1 MAKVARVWDGS
12 QWVILSPAQINPY
25 PSQTGNSGKFLST
38 DGAAVTWQNVDLSS
52 KANINSPTF
61 TGTPLAPT
69 ATAGTNTTQIATTA
83 FVSTALSNLI
93 NSAPGALDTLD
104 ELAAALGD
112 DANFASSIATSLS
125 QKQPLDA
132 DLTAI
137 SGLTG
142 TGFLKRTGA
151 DSWTLDT
158 STYLTQNQSIS
169 ISGDA
174 TGSGTTSISITLA
187 NSGVTANTYGSA
199 TAIPVITVDSKGRV
213 TNITTSS
220 VEGLPS
226 QSGNSGKYLTTN
238 GTTASWGTLD
248 ISSKA
253 DLNSPAFT
261 GTPTAPTA
269 TQGTNTTQVATTAFV
284 QQALEITQIDTF
296 TFDGRT
302 TRFLPTYLG
311 TPLEIDHPLRLLL
324 NINGIIQIVAEKP
337 STTWLS
343 GLASVGYFIDDD
355 GYIVLPEPPEPG
367 SYFEA
372 RLFPGVDL
380 QARPPIYPFK
390 AIDIYLG
397 D

>member
-61 TGTPLAPT
+61 TGSPLAPT

-142 TGFLKRTGA
+142 TGFLKRTGTDA
-151 DSWTLDT
+151 WTLDT

-199 TAIPVITVDSKGRV
+199 TAIPVITVDAKGRV
-213 TNITTSS
+213 TSITTSS

-238 GTTASWGTLD
+238 GTTASWGTLNL
-248 ISSKA
+248 SSKA

-269 TQGTNTTQVATTAFV
+269 AQGTNTTQVATTQFV

-302 TRFLPTYLG
+302 TRFLPKYLG
-311 TPLEIDHPLRLLL
+311 TPLDIDHPLRLLL

-337 STTWLS
+337 SATWLS
-343 GLASVGYFIDDD
+343 GWASFGYYIDDD

-380 QARPPIYPFK
+380 QARPPIYPFR

>member
-38 DGAAVTWQNVDLSS
+38 DGTVASWQTIDLSS
-52 KANINSPTF
+52 KADLNSPTF

-83 FVSTALSNLI
+83 FVSTAVSNLI
-93 NSAPGALDTLD
+93 NGAPGALDTLD

-112 DANFASSIATSLS
+112 DSNFASTITTSLS

-137 SGLTG
+137 SGLSG
-142 TGFLKRTGA
+142 TGFLKRTGPDA
-151 DSWTLDT
+151 WTLDT

-199 TAIPVITVDSKGRV
+199 AAIPVITVDSKGRV

-238 GTTASWGTLD
+238 GTTASWGTLNL
-248 ISSKA
+248 SSKA

-261 GTPTAPTA
+261 GIPTAPTA
-269 TQGTNTTQVATTAFV
+269 AQGTNTTQVATTQFV

-343 GLASVGYFIDDD
+343 GLAAFGYYIDDD

>member
-1 MAKVARVWDGS
+1 MAKVARVWTGTE
-12 QWVILSPAQINPY
+12 WVTLSPAQINPY

-38 DGAAVTWQNVDLSS
+38 DGTVASWQTVDLSS
-52 KANINSPTF
+52 KADLNSPTF

-69 ATAGTNTTQIATTA
+69 ANPGTNTTQIATTA
-83 FVSTALSNLI
+83 FVSTAVSNLI
-93 NSAPGALDTLD
+93 NGAPGALDTLD

-112 DANFASSIATSLS
+112 DSNFASTITNSLS

-137 SGLTG
+137 SGLSG
-142 TGFLKRTGA
+142 TGFLKRTGPDA
-151 DSWTLDT
+151 WTLDT

-199 TAIPVITVDSKGRV
+199 TAIPVITVDAKGRV

-226 QSGNSGKYLTTN
+226 QTGNSGKYLTTN

-253 DLNSPAFT
+253 DVNSPAFT
-261 GTPTAPTA
+261 GIPTAPTA
-269 TQGTNTTQVATTAFV
+269 AQGTNSTQIATTQFV
-284 QQALEITQIDTF
+284 QQALEITQLDTF

-311 TPLEIDHPLRLLL
+311 SAVEIDHPLRLLL

-343 GLASVGYFIDDD
+343 GLAAFGYYIDDD